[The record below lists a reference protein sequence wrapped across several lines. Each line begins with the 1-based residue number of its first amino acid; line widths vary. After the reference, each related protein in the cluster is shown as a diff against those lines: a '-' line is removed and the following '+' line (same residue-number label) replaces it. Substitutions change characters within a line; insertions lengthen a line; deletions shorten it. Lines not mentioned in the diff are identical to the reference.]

1 MMHDSWGWGMG
12 WGAWIIPIAVILI
25 VVFFWEED
33 AKGEIS
39 EGQYQLDIAPL
50 FENEPDRV
58 MQLASIII
66 LG

>member
-1 MMHDSWGWGMG
+1 MILG
-12 WGAWIIPIAVILI
+12 GAWVGVRGLFRSPLSSSLS
-25 VVFFWEED
+25 FFWEED

-39 EGQYQLDIAPL
+39 EGQYQLDIAQL
-50 FENEPDRV
+50 FENEPDRL